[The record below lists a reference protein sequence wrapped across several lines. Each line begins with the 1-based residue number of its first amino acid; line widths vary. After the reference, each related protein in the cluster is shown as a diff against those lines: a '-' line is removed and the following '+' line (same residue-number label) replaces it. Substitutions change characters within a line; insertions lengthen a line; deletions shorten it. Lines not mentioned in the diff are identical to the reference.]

1 METMNGVHLHLQDCY
16 LLLTTYLL
24 LTYYLLTTPGGPHRV
39 VPEPVGEN
47 AWRYSDYPAD
57 EFMVDRVSLE
67 ARCTP
72 SDASLR
78 CIP

>member
-1 METMNGVHLHLQDCY
+1 M
-16 LLLTTYLL
+16 
-24 LTYYLLTTPGGPHRV
+24 V